1 MKSTISSTLGMVSV
15 LIAILCVLCLPAAA
29 SDQTV
34 IPNSTSIALSG
45 NGPSDPA
52 EVEAFLDSVM
62 PANLARYNVPGAT
75 VAVVRDG
82 RLVVAKG
89 YGYRDIANKTP
100 VDANTTSFRIGSVSK
115 LFTWTAVM
123 QQVEAGTIDLDAD
136 INTYL
141 KDFKIPDTYPG
152 KPVTMR
158 HLMTHT
164 AGFEDSWRNAG
175 VDDVADLIPVRT
187 YCAENIPARFI
198 PPGTVSSYSNYGS
211 ALASVVVEDVTGIPF
226 TEYVQSH
233 IFTPLSMDQTS
244 LQEDLPPDLASSL
257 TKGYVYANGEEN
269 LPTYDYIFVI
279 APAGSISSTAP
290 DMAKFLIAHLQNGTY
305 RNATILS
312 SGTASQMHARTFAND
327 EKVPG
332 MCLGF
337 YEMQVND
344 IRAIGHGGDT
354 KTFHS
359 LIVLLP
365 EKNAGFFVSYN
376 SPTGSSA
383 RGEFFAEFMDH
394 YYPQA
399 PQSLPTPD
407 PSLSAAL
414 QKYAGMYE
422 SNRHNYARFEKFSA
436 MGSPVEF
443 TVTPH
448 GTLQTATGGI
458 PMEYIEVSP
467 GIFSRLDGTRPAG
480 SGNLVFHS
488 SADGT
493 IDYLCIG
500 NQPFFVFDRV
510 PWYATP
516 AFVGNVRN
524 AGCILLATI
533 LLWPLLFAFRRT
545 HAIPEPQVPKYA
557 HAARW
562 IAGFAAIILLVFV
575 VVLLPA
581 VMSDP
586 VLVHTYQVDPTV
598 PVLLTALL
606 TLPVIAAILT
616 VVTVAFAIL
625 AWKARYWT
633 LPHRVHYTIITLA
646 LILILWWVHF
656 NNLWVWCL

>member
-1 MKSTISSTLGMVSV
+1 MKSTISSPLVIVSV
-15 LIAILCVLCLPAAA
+15 LVAILCVLCLPAAA
-29 SDQTV
+29 AGPAV
-34 IPNSTSIALSG
+34 MPNNTFIAPQY
-45 NGPSDPA
+45 NGPADPA

-100 VDANTTSFRIGSVSK
+100 VDANTSSFRIGSVSK

-136 INTYL
+136 VNTYL

-152 KPVTMR
+152 QPVTMR

-164 AGFEDSWRNAG
+164 AGFEDSGRHTVVN
-175 VDDVADLIPVRT
+175 DVADLIPFRT
-187 YCAENIPARFI
+187 YCAENIPVRFI
-198 PPGTVSSYSNYGS
+198 PPGTVSSYSNYGTT
-211 ALASVVVEDVTGIPF
+211 LAAVIVEDVTGIPF
-226 TEYVQSH
+226 DEYVQSR
-233 IFTPLSMDQTS
+233 IFTPLSMNGTS
-244 LQEDLPPDLASSL
+244 FREDLPPDLASRL
-257 TKGYVYANGEEN
+257 TKGYTYADGEN
-269 LPTYDYIFVI
+269 MPAHDWIFVI
-279 APAGSISSTAP
+279 GPAGTISTTAP
-290 DMAKFLIAHLQNGTY
+290 DMAHFLIAHLQNGSY
-305 RNATILS
+305 GNATILS
-312 SGTASQMHARTFAND
+312 PGTASLMHTRAFAND

-337 YEMQVND
+337 YEMQVNG

-354 KTFHS
+354 NTFHT
-359 LIVLLP
+359 LLVLLP
-365 EKNAGFFVSYN
+365 EKNAGFFISYN

-383 RGEFFAEFMDH
+383 RSEFLAAFMDH

-399 PQSLPTPD
+399 PQSVPTPD
-407 PSLSAAL
+407 PALSAAL

-443 TVTPH
+443 TVTSH
-448 GTLQTATGGI
+448 GTLQTTTGGV

-467 GIFSRLDGTRPAG
+467 GVFSRLDGTRPAG
-480 SGNLVFHS
+480 TGDLVFHS
-488 SADGT
+488 SVDGT
-493 IDYLCIG
+493 VDYLCIG
-500 NQPFFVFDRV
+500 NQPFYVFDRV

-516 AFVGNVRN
+516 DVVRN
-524 AGCILLATI
+524 TRTASCILLATC

-557 HAARW
+557 HVARW
-562 IAGFAAIILLVFV
+562 IAGLAAIILLVFV

-581 VMSDP
+581 AMSDP
-586 VLVHTYQVDPTV
+586 ELVTSYQLNPTV
-598 PVLLTALL
+598 PVLLTILL

-616 VVTVAFAIL
+616 VVTVGFAIL
-625 AWKARYWT
+625 AWKAQYWT

-646 LILILWWVHF
+646 LILALWWVHF